1 MTQFEKL
8 DNVLAH
14 QLSFKKEILK
24 DKEGLADDFDHLFS
38 LGDKARWDR
47 ELLSF
52 NYSNFFRSK
61 AYFHVIDMATLGCQS
76 ARYYTLKRLV
86 ELKKHLIEYDIPAR
100 RFRVIVGLIENGV
113 G

>member
-61 AYFHVIDMATLGCQS
+61 AYFHVIDMATLGC
-76 ARYYTLKRLV
+76 
-86 ELKKHLIEYDIPAR
+86 
-100 RFRVIVGLIENGV
+100 
-113 G
+113 